1 MTTLLDRNAAL
12 LAELAADHHVELR
25 AVRALLEVEAGGV
38 GLTEAGPVVRLEVNK
53 LWERVRPSQR
63 FAVNARFHVDGPR
76 AWEGHRFLDGGRWVH
91 LHQPIEDGGQ
101 VLEHR
106 ALACAREIDET
117 AAISATSW
125 GCGQVMGEYWRELG
139 YQSPGAFAIGMQS
152 EARQILAVFR
162 HLEVIS
168 AALPSLRARQWADV
182 ARKYN
187 GAGQVAWY
195 AGRMAD
201 AYERLG

>member
-1 MTTLLDRNAAL
+1 MSLLTRNATL
-12 LAELAADHHVELR
+12 IDELAAEHHVEVR
-25 AVRALLEVEAGGV
+25 ALRALLEVEAGGE
-38 GLTEAGPVVRLEVNK
+38 GLTEAGPVIRLEVHK
-53 LWERVRPSQR
+53 LWLGTRPSQR
-63 FAVNARFHVDGPR
+63 PAVNARFVVRGPR
-76 AWEGHRFLDGGRWVH
+76 PWEGHEWLDGRHWVP
-91 LHQPIEDGGQ
+91 LHQPIKSGGQ

-106 ALACAREIDET
+106 ALACARAIDEL

-125 GCGQVMGEYWRELG
+125 GCGQVMGVYWRELG

-152 EARQILAVFR
+152 EACQILAVMR

-168 AALPSLRARQWADV
+168 AAIPNLQMKQWADV

-187 GAGQVAWY
+187 GNGNVAWY
-195 AGRMAD
+195 AGKLAE